1 MKILNP
7 TSHGALDYA
16 LAFAFLVLP
25 GWLEFTQAAASV
37 SYLVGA
43 VYLAASLV
51 TRYPLGLLKV
61 LPFPM
66 HGALEA
72 AMAVAWLAAPWLF
85 GFADDVPART
95 VFVCAGVAL
104 LLAVSVTRYRE
115 RDAQRTPN
123 RRERMADRREQS
135 LPVARNRR
143 LAVVDRRL
151 AA

>member
-16 LAFAFLVLP
+16 LAIAFLVLP
-25 GWLEFTQAAASV
+25 GWLEFTQPAASM
-37 SYLVGA
+37 SYVVGVA
-43 VYLAASLV
+43 YLAASLV

-61 LPFPM
+61 LPFSM
-66 HGALEA
+66 HGVLEA
-72 AMAVAWLAAPWLF
+72 AMAVVWLAAPWLF
-85 GFADDVPART
+85 GFAADVPART

-104 LLAVSVTRYRE
+104 LLAVSLTRYGERE
-115 RDAQRTPN
+115 AQRSPN
-123 RRERMADRREQS
+123 RRGQMTDRREQS